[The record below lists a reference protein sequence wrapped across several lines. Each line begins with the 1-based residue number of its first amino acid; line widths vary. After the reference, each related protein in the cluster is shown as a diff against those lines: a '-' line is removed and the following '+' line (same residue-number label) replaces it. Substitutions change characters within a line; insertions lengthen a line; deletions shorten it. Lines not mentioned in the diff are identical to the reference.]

1 MKERRILIFTGNGKG
16 KTTAALGMA
25 LRASGHGMRVR
36 IIQFIKNDDTT
47 GEVNAIHNLP
57 GVELVQTGCGFIPP
71 STSPAFAKHIKAAER
86 GLKLAAAA
94 VASGDY
100 EMVVLDEICAAA
112 AYGLLVES
120 DVTDIMQ
127 AAARRICLV
136 MTGRAATAGM
146 IELADTVTEMNCLKH
161 AFEAGLP
168 AQRGVEY

>member
-71 STSPAFAKHIKAAER
+71 STSPAFAEHIKAAER

-100 EMVVLDEICAAA
+100 ELVVLDEICTAV
-112 AYGLLVES
+112 AYGLFVES

-127 AAARRICLV
+127 AATRSICLV
-136 MTGRAATAGM
+136 MTGRAATPKM

-168 AQRGVEY
+168 AQKGVEY